1 MEIKTIGVLGAGA
14 MGGGI
19 AHQAAMC
26 GFNVILCD
34 IDQKFVDGAVERAAK
49 LMDRKIE
56 KGKMTEDEKKDVLG
70 RMTTSIDKKDF
81 AKADFIIEAIIEDLE
96 IKRSAFKE
104 LDEICREDV
113 ILATNSSSMSVTTIA
128 AATKRADKV
137 IGMHFFNPPQVM
149 KLVEIIKGYATSDE
163 TLESVKKLS
172 EALGKVSI
180 VAQKDTPGFVVNRLL
195 FALFT
200 EAMRMVDEGVACPED
215 IDTGLKLGLGHP
227 MGPFQLMD
235 EIGGLDLA
243 TSVLTYF
250 YEETKDS
257 KWTIP
262 HNMKSLVRAGR
273 LGKKTGAGWYDYS

>member
-257 KWTIP
+257 KWAIP